1 MSKIKTVGKNLFEG
15 EVIEGTVKLDDSV
28 INNTEDNFEKQK
40 AKLAQL
46 SRTYFELKDTSKELT
61 LNIDSIKEEI
71 ADIVL
76 ELNVLEIT
84 VDDVDFIV
92 KSKISRRFNKKD
104 FSEAVDINKKEIN
117 EQTIAKLVE
126 DSKTSS
132 DKIGSFFESK
142 LSETI
147 QIKRKKE

>member
-28 INNTEDNFEKQK
+28 INNTEDNLEKQK

-46 SRTYFELKDTSKELT
+46 SRRYFELKDTSKELN
-61 LNIDSIKEEI
+61 LNIDSTKEEI
-71 ADIVL
+71 AGIIL
-76 ELNVLEIT
+76 ELNVSEIT

-92 KSKISRRFNKKD
+92 KSKTSKRFNKKE
-104 FSEAVDINKKEIN
+104 FSESVDINKKEIN

-126 DSKTSS
+126 DSKTTS
-132 DKIGSFFESK
+132 DKISKFFESNS
-142 LSETI
+142 SERI